1 MGTGGIV
8 MMRQT
13 CILLAAASLIGTAAP
28 AFAQQAP
35 PGGQSGGMT
44 GIDHPSGRDELSE
57 GKREEIRKKIE
68 AVRMWKLTEE
78 LKLDENT
85 AAKLSAYLSS
95 IDQQRRDM
103 MREQFETMRVL
114 KQTLQTSKPAEP
126 KLRAALDKLEK
137 NRHAMMEI
145 RDKEIAG
152 LKSILTTEQ
161 QARFLIFQQEF
172 RHDIQR
178 MIAGARGGHGRGGM
192 GPGPGRGQGP
202 GAHDPGQPPDN

>member
-1 MGTGGIV
+1 